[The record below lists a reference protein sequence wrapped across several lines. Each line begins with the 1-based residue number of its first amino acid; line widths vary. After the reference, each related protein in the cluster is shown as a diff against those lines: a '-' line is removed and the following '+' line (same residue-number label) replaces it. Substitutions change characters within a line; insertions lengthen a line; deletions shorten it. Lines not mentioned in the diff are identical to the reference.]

1 MEENI
6 LELEDITTT
15 RPRPIEPA
23 VSFAIEEMNIPL
35 PQTQPLLYIKKTSKG
50 VFINNKLV

>member
-1 MEENI
+1 MPENI

-15 RPRPIEPA
+15 RPRPVEPEL
-23 VSFAIEEMNIPL
+23 SFAIEERNIPL
-35 PQTQPLLYIKKTSKG
+35 PQTQPILYIKKTSKG